1 MPKDDKKVRN
11 IHDRRFPRP
20 VETTSIPD
28 SPVRLSQGEAE
39 KLGEM
44 NHRLM
49 EARGSLA
56 DTCMDAGMVRSEID
70 RLEKILE
77 SLNQNV
83 TKAEGVAIKIKLEY
97 KTELEKIAL
106 IHGIPV
112 GDEKAGIWR
121 HDTAA
126 GTIVRVEQ
134 KVSQPSGTPATP
146 SPEN

>member
-28 SPVRLSQGEAE
+28 SPVRLSQSEME
-39 KLGEM
+39 KLGDM
-44 NHRLM
+44 NKRLI

-56 DTCMDAGMVRSEID
+56 DACMDAGMIRAEID

-77 SLNQNV
+77 STNQNL
-83 TKAEGVAIKIKLEY
+83 TNAEGAAIKIKAEY
-97 KTELEKIAL
+97 TTELEKIARA
-106 IHGIPV
+106 HGIPI
-112 GDEKAGIWR
+112 GDERAGVWR
-121 HDTAA
+121 HDTAT